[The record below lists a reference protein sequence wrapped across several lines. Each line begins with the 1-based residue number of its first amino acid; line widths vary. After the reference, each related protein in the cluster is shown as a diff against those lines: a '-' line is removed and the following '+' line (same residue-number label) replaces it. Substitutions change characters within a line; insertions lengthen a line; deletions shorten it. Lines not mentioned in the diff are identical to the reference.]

1 MRIEYISVGKYRIL
15 QNVKVDFDHRTGAS
29 FLQNIYGNLGISLFA
44 GQNGS
49 GKTSLL
55 SFVAQIFHRLEREP
69 ENLPSEFIFSYS
81 FVDANGKN
89 MKCTLSKDKKSDGV
103 KLEVKGIIEGLI
115 RKNVRGVPI
124 LKSGKFNY
132 KDITKYLPSNII
144 VSAFSLHGEYPGPR
158 NNNWIGD
165 RRLNIYDTKNL
176 YGTNHFSFPSF
187 SRSIRKLLE
196 LKKNNNAAIQ
206 TLESL
211 ITGSFTGRVKI
222 AEREVGAE
230 AEWVDFSNEISSQEE
245 SEQIYINDFE
255 MQSGS
260 HLLTLANMSSGQ
272 KMLFV
277 RLLSILDSIQDNSIV
292 IIEEPE
298 IHLDLNWSKQI
309 ISVLLGFFST
319 YKAHLLIATHSYS
332 LLNSVPNNWIFF
344 AEHGQFAN
352 PEKSIL
358 LGNEASIT
366 NAFFATKPHAV
377 EEQILKFSA
386 KATKKQLEDIF
397 KALGDSGAKY
407 AVFQTLLK
415 KKK

>member
-15 QNVKVDFDHRTGAS
+15 KNVELTFDHRTGAS
-29 FLQNIYGNLGISLFA
+29 FLQGIYGNLGISLFA

-69 ENLPSEFIFSYS
+69 ETLPSEFVFEYS
-81 FVDANGKN
+81 FVADDGGNV
-89 MKCTLSKDKKSDGV
+89 KCKLSKDENSHCV
-103 KLEVKGIIEGLI
+103 KLEVENGIKGII

-124 LKSGKFNY
+124 LKSGELNY
-132 KDITKYLPSNII
+132 EEITGYLPSNII
-144 VSAFSLHGEYPGPR
+144 VSAFSLHGEYPNPR

-165 RRLNIYDTKNL
+165 RRLDIYDTKNL
-176 YGTNHFSFPSF
+176 YGANHFSFPSF
-187 SRSIRKLLE
+187 SSAIRKLLE
-196 LKKNNNAAIQ
+196 LKRNNNAAIQ

-211 ITGSFTGRVKI
+211 IAGRFTGRVKI

-230 AEWVDFSNEISSQEE
+230 AEWVEFSDEISIQEKNQ
-245 SEQIYINDFE
+245 QIYINDFE
-255 MQSGS
+255 MESGS

-277 RLLSILDSIQDNSIV
+277 RLLSILDGIKDNSIV

-298 IHLDLNWSKQI
+298 IHLDINWSKQI

-319 YKAHLLIATHSYS
+319 YRAHLLIATHSYS

-344 AEHGQFAN
+344 ATHGHFKN
-352 PEKSIL
+352 PKTSIL
-358 LGNEASIT
+358 LGNEASI
-366 NAFFATKPHAV
+366 AHEFFATKPHAV
-377 EEQILKFSA
+377 EEQILRFSA
-386 KATKKQLEDIF
+386 KATKRQLEDIF

-407 AVFQTLLK
+407 TVFQTLSK
-415 KKK
+415 KNK